1 MAAFL
6 ITFSLKPSSNVAQRY
21 LEITEKLGKKFGK
34 KIKQVNRNT
43 YVVSTDS
50 HTLSDLRNMVD
61 GFDPGRDCAVF
72 VVDISLCGWSAHD
85 IPVETCEW
93 LEKII

>member
-61 GFDPGRDCAVF
+61 GFDPDRDCAVF

-85 IPVETCEW
+85 ISVETCEW